1 MKNERSKTTEV
12 SIYFLFVSKRGDL
25 AECHVKYSRRSE
37 HGEPRTIK
45 HNGKPP
51 HLTVGRGKGDLKTGS
66 DDDHDSGTE
75 LDRKTTGGG
84 DLSNLHADG
93 GDDLVT
99 VESKTHDDTNTADS
113 EDPEGVVSEFTAAL
127 DHTGGVNH
135 IDGSEGAHGVGN
147 VVRAVREGIAD
158 SGKDLHVLEGLLRAR
173 VELLGIAVDGGH
185 VIGVLD

>member
-1 MKNERSKTTEV
+1 MKNERSKMTEV
-12 SIYFLFVSKRGDL
+12 SIYILFVSKRGDL
-25 AECHVKYSRRSE
+25 AECHVKYRRRSE
-37 HGEPRTIK
+37 REDPRTIK

-99 VESKTHDDTNTADS
+99 VESETHDDTNTADS
-113 EDPEGVVSEFTAAL
+113 ENPEGVVSEFTAAL
-127 DHTGGVNH
+127 DHTGRVNH
-135 IDGSEGAHGVGN
+135 VDGSEGAHGVGD

-158 SGKDLHVLEGLLRAR
+158 SGKDLHVFEGLLRAR
-173 VELLGIAVDGGH
+173 VELLGIVVDGGH